1 MRRTSSVRYQ
11 SSRRGFTLVELL
23 VVITIIA
30 VLIGLLLPAI
40 QGAREAARR
49 TVCQNNLY
57 QMAFAAIR
65 HDQQNGFVPGWNNAV
80 RLTTG
85 GTTMHTWPVML
96 LPFIEKLDIWRH
108 LSAGGTSP
116 PFVSIFVCPS
126 SPTDTQTGPWLA
138 YAGNVGSRP
147 RDGRRFEGVM
157 LNTTV
162 VAGAASGRLS
172 MDEIATADGTAF
184 TCLLSEK
191 CGPGNTISRLEM
203 ASYNGNMGDGG
214 GWSYGSGGTANT
226 MLPAFGMA
234 GLSGPFPGG
243 KVINSGLAG
252 PITGGPSTGF
262 FSQPSSNHPGGV
274 VAAFCDGHT
283 EFLKESLRPDVYA
296 QLLSWDDASAIAIAG
311 SDSYANWTSGYRVL
325 REPDYK

>member
-1 MRRTSSVRYQ
+1 MRRPSSVRYQ

-40 QGAREAARR
+40 QGAREGARR
-49 TVCQNNLY
+49 TVCQNNQY
-57 QMAFAAIR
+57 QLAFAAIR
-65 HDQQNGFVPGWNNAV
+65 HADQNGFVPGWNNAV

-85 GTTMHTWPVML
+85 TATVPYCWPVLL
-96 LPFIEKLDIWRH
+96 LPFIERTDIWRH

-116 PFVSIFVCPS
+116 PFVSMFVCPS
-126 SPTDTQTGPWLA
+126 SPTDTQTEPWLA

-162 VAGAASGRLS
+162 VVGAASGRLS

-191 CGPGNTISRLEM
+191 CGPGNTDLRLRM
-203 ASYNGNMGDGG
+203 AEYHVRLDGEKFAYGDN
-214 GWSYGSGGTANT
+214 TAPNI
-226 MLPAFGMA
+226 MLPVFGIA
-234 GLSGPFPGG
+234 GARSG
-243 KVINSGLAG
+243 KVINSGNPGWQAANQV
-252 PITGGPSTGF
+252 GGF
-262 FSQPSSNHPGGV
+262 LSQPSSNHPGGA

-283 EFLKESLRPDVYA
+283 EFLKESLRHDVYA
-296 QLLSWDDASAIAIAG
+296 QLLSWDDANAVTVAG
-311 SDSYANWTSGYRVL
+311 SEFYVSWTNGYRIL